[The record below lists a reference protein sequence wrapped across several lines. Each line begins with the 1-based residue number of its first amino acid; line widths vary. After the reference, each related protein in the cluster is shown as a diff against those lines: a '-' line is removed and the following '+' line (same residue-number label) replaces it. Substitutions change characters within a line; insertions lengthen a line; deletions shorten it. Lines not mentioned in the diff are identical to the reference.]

1 MRYTKFVRG
10 AYFCPKNLSA
20 PSPGPR
26 RVSSM
31 DIRTLIETELLGTD
45 HSLAA
50 FRIAWVAD
58 SRERQGSAEES
69 GRVGKESVEQGL
81 TET

>member
-1 MRYTKFVRG
+1 MFVG
-10 AYFCPKNLSA
+10 LIF
-20 PSPGPR
+20 
-26 RVSSM
+26 VQ
-31 DIRTLIETELLGTD
+31 RTSLLHLLGLEEIFQWTSGHSLKTELLGTD

-50 FRIAWVAD
+50 FRIAWVAE

-69 GRVGKESVEQGL
+69 GRVWKESVEQGL